1 MEDPQIDV
9 DLIDEAVLAL
19 MFLTLHADDRVHSL
33 WRAWKSFDWA
43 VMDRLHE
50 KGLIL
55 DPVGKA
61 KSVVVT
67 QEGRQRSEAAYY
79 RLFARREDRQAASDS

>member
-1 MEDPQIDV
+1 MGDPQIDV

-19 MFLTLHADDRVHSL
+19 MFLTLQRDDRQL
-33 WRAWKSFDWA
+33 PIWRAWKSFDWA
-43 VMDRLHE
+43 AMGRLYE
-50 KGLIL
+50 KDLIL

-67 QEGRQRSEAAYY
+67 EEGRRRSEAAFY
-79 RLFARREDRQAASDS
+79 RLFARREDSQSTSAG